1 MELNMA
7 NFSKAFLKT
16 VFSCVLFTSAIVV
29 TGTAAHAVDATSF
42 LKGLDGA
49 FRGRGKAIYA
59 NGKKTVNV
67 SCQIANQLSSDGNDL
82 KITGVCA
89 TTQGKAKVKGRL
101 KLSGSKFSGAFFS
114 PSATMKLTKSYGVV
128 KGDALTMTSFF
139 IDNSSGA
146 LTRIKQVVQKTNAG
160 FSSSISTY
168 DNASKKYKTSG
179 TIKFKKKKK

>member
-1 MELNMA
+1 MTY
-7 NFSKAFLKT
+7 FSKTFLRT
-16 VFSCVLFTSAIVV
+16 VFSCVLFVSAIFATGTSAY
-29 TGTAAHAVDATSF
+29 AVDAASF
-42 LKGLDGA
+42 LKGLDGS

-59 NGKKTVNV
+59 NGKKSVNV
-67 SCQIANQLSSDGNDL
+67 SCQIANSLSSNGNDL

-89 TTQGKAKVKGRL
+89 TTQGKAKVKGKL
-101 KLSGSKFSGAFFS
+101 SLSGSKFSGTFFS

-139 IDNSSGA
+139 VDNRSGL
-146 LTRIKQVVQKTNAG
+146 LTRIQQVVQKTSSG

-179 TIKFKKKKK
+179 TIKFKKKK